1 MSFVIKRVYEAA
13 DSADGVRVLVD
24 RLWPRGVTKERAAL
38 DYWLKAV
45 APSAKLRL
53 WFAHDPE
60 KFGEFTRRYQTELET
75 NGELAE
81 LRKMGRTRRVT
92 LLYAA
97 HDPKVNHAIVLR
109 NYLTVRKRSAAGDA

>member
-1 MSFVIKRVYEAA
+1 MSFVVKRVYEAA
-13 DSADGVRVLVD
+13 DPDDGVRVLVD
-24 RLWPRGVTKERAAL
+24 RLWPRGITKERAAL
-38 DYWLKAV
+38 DCWLKAV
-45 APSAKLRL
+45 APSTKLRL

-60 KFGEFTRRYQTELET
+60 RFDEFSRRYQTELET
-75 NGELAE
+75 SSELAE

-109 NYLTVRKRSAAGDA
+109 KYLVGRKRAAK

>member
-13 DSADGVRVLVD
+13 DSDDGVRVLVD
-24 RLWPRGVTKERAAL
+24 RLWPRGITKERAAL
-38 DYWLKAV
+38 DGWLKGV

-60 KFGEFTRRYQTELET
+60 KFSEFTRRYQTELET

-81 LRKMGRTRRVT
+81 LRKMARTRRVT

-109 NYLTVRKRSAAGDA
+109 NYLIGRKRAAK